1 MAAGITI
8 PTTFIAKDKFTG
20 VVKKM
25 TMNVKRFGKSSAA
38 AVQRFNTKLNN
49 SLNKMSRFGAL
60 AGGLAIGT
68 LFTAAIKGN
77 IDFNDS
83 LASVSAITGATG
95 EALAELESK
104 AMKTAKE
111 TKKSGA
117 EVLKAYELVGS
128 AKPELLQNAAALDEV
143 TRSVITLSKASRM
156 DLEQSTRALTDVM
169 NQFNLAGEESA
180 NVIDVLAAGAKFG
193 SAAIPQISEAI
204 VQFGTVAKQSNV
216 SLMESVAAVE
226 VFAAKGIKGAEAG
239 TKMRNVL
246 TTLATAKALP
256 KKALD
261 QLSKFGVDLDVVS
274 DKTLP
279 LNERLKEM
287 SKVSG
292 DATAM
297 VKIFGKEN
305 QGAGAILLEN
315 IPLLENL
322 TKNVKETGVAQAQ
335 ATANTQTLAFSLEAI
350 KTSFINAT
358 TATNSNNKGMKMI
371 MKTLGFVADNMETII
386 TVIGVLLGAF
396 ITLKVVSG
404 IITAVNY
411 ATKAWTT
418 AQWLLNVALNANPI
432 GLIVIGIAALIGVV
446 ALIIN
451 YYDSWGASLSMLL
464 GPFGLLI
471 SIIQS
476 FRRNWEMV
484 KEAFANGG
492 LLEGLKA
499 IGRVL
504 LDAVLMPIQQLL
516 SLLANIPGLGGL
528 AGKGAD
534 MIAELR
540 GSLGVDTGATD
551 SESDGVLPS
560 TAQATNSEVIQ
571 RSETKNS
578 LEINVKDKG
587 NNVESVRQN
596 GGDDIGIKTSSTV
609 GVS

>member
-1 MAAGITI
+1 M
-8 PTTFIAKDKFTG
+8 
-20 VVKKM
+20 
-25 TMNVKRFGKSSAA
+25 
-38 AVQRFNTKLNN
+38 
-49 SLNKMSRFGAL
+49 
-60 AGGLAIGT
+60 
-68 LFTAAIKGN
+68 
-77 IDFNDS
+77 
-83 LASVSAITGATG
+83 
-95 EALAELESK
+95 
-104 AMKTAKE
+104 
-111 TKKSGA
+111 
-117 EVLKAYELVGS
+117 
-128 AKPELLQNAAALDEV
+128 
-143 TRSVITLSKASRM
+143 
-156 DLEQSTRALTDVM
+156 
-169 NQFNLAGEESA
+169 
-180 NVIDVLAAGAKFG
+180 
-193 SAAIPQISEAI
+193 
-204 VQFGTVAKQSNV
+204 
-216 SLMESVAAVE
+216 
-226 VFAAKGIKGAEAG
+226 
-239 TKMRNVL
+239 
-246 TTLATAKALP
+246 
-256 KKALD
+256 
-261 QLSKFGVDLDVVS
+261 
-274 DKTLP
+274 
-279 LNERLKEM
+279 
-287 SKVSG
+287 
-292 DATAM
+292 
-297 VKIFGKEN
+297 
-305 QGAGAILLEN
+305 
-315 IPLLENL
+315 
-322 TKNVKETGVAQAQ
+322 
-335 ATANTQTLAFSLEAI
+335 
-350 KTSFINAT
+350 
-358 TATNSNNKGMKMI
+358 
-371 MKTLGFVADNMETII
+371 
-386 TVIGVLLGAF
+386 
-396 ITLKVVSG
+396 
-404 IITAVNY
+404 
-411 ATKAWTT
+411 
-418 AQWLLNVALNANPI
+418 ALNANPI